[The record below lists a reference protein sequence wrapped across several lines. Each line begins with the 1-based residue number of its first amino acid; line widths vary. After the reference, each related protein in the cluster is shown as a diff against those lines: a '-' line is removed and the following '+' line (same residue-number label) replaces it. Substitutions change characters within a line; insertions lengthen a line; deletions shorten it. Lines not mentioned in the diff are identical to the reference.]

1 MKRLSVGS
9 ILTGTVESLQNYGAF
24 VDLGDGISGLLHIS
38 EISAERIS
46 HPKAVL
52 RTGQKVNV
60 MVLRI
65 ENGKVSL
72 SMKAI
77 EAAEEQQVEEE
88 AKEYHSE
95 YVPNNP
101 FADLLKDY
109 LK

>member
-1 MKRLSVGS
+1 M
-9 ILTGTVESLQNYGAF
+9 I
-24 VDLGDGISGLLHIS
+24 
-38 EISAERIS
+38 
-46 HPKAVL
+46 
-52 RTGQKVNV
+52 
-60 MVLRI
+60 LRI

-77 EAAEEQQVEEE
+77 EAAKEQQVEEE

>member
-1 MKRLSVGS
+1 MYVIK
-9 ILTGTVESLQNYGAF
+9 N
-24 VDLGDGISGLLHIS
+24 GLLYTMG
-38 EISAERIS
+38 A
-46 HPKAVL
+46 A
-52 RTGQKVNV
+52 GV
-60 MVLRI
+60 MRGDLRI

-77 EAAEEQQVEEE
+77 EAAKEQQVEEE